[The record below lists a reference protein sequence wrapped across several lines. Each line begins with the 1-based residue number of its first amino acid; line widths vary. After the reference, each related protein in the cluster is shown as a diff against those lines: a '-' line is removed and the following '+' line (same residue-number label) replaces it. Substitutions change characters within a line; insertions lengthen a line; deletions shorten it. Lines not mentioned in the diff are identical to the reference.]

1 MKSVLFVCIENACRS
16 QLAEA
21 ICNNNDEL
29 DLVAYSAGSNPGLE
43 INPKAIASLQR
54 IGIDHR
60 GEPKGLSFYQDKT
73 FGFVVGMGCGDK
85 CPYIPGAKIIEWDIP
100 DPKLMNQE
108 DFDSVRDLIK
118 LKISSDLI

>member
-1 MKSVLFVCIENACRS
+1 
-16 QLAEA
+16 
-21 ICNNNDEL
+21 
-29 DLVAYSAGSNPGLE
+29 
-43 INPKAIASLQR
+43 
-54 IGIDHR
+54 
-60 GEPKGLSFYQDKT
+60 
-73 FGFVVGMGCGDK
+73 MGCGDK